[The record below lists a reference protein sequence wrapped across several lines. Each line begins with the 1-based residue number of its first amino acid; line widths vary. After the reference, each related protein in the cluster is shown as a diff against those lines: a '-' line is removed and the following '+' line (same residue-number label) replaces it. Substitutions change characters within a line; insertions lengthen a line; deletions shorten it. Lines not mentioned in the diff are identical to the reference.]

1 MMTSSSDVRLLWF
14 PYSLPQSYL
23 SKGSLILI
31 WLCNMTFLI
40 LNNNV
45 LWIHAMFVN
54 SLFVWQPVLL
64 GIS

>member
-1 MMTSSSDVRLLWF
+1 MMTSNSDVRLHWF
-14 PYSLPQSYL
+14 SYSLPQSYL

-31 WLCNMTFLI
+31 RLCNTTFLI